1 MIIVPSSDNQQVI
14 FVIGAGGGIGKAL
27 CNRLSDRGVTVIGAG
42 RSQDKLDSAA
52 DHCASIIAL
61 DATDPKAVADAVA
74 KVVDEYGSID
84 GAVNLAGSILLKPA
98 HSTTPEEFRQTF
110 EQNLMTAFNLVRA
123 VAQPMG
129 KGGGGSV
136 VLMTSAVAE
145 HGYPAHEA
153 ISAAKAGVIGLARS
167 AASSY
172 ASRKVRFNC
181 VAPGLTRTPLAD
193 SIFNSEPALK
203 ASLAMHA
210 NGNAGSP
217 EQVASAIDFLLHPD
231 QQHITGQVLAVDG
244 GLSRVHAK

>member
-1 MIIVPSSDNQQVI
+1 MSASNESQVI
-14 FVIGAGGGIGKAL
+14 FIIGAGGGIGKAL
-27 CNRLSDRGVTVIGAG
+27 CNRLAKHGATVIGAG
-42 RSQDKLDSAA
+42 RDPDKLEAVS
-52 DHCASIIAL
+52 DHCASTITL
-61 DATDPKAVADAVA
+61 DATDTQAVTDAVA
-74 KVVDEYGSID
+74 KIADDHGRID

-129 KGGGGSV
+129 KNGGGSV
-136 VLMTSAVAE
+136 VLLSSAVAE

-172 ASRKVRFNC
+172 AGRKVRFNC
-181 VAPGLTRTPLAD
+181 VAPGLTETPL
-193 SIFNSEPALK
+193 SSQIFKSEPALK

-210 NGNAGSP
+210 DGHAGAP
-217 EQVASAIDFLLHPD
+217 EQVASAIDFLLHDD
-231 QQHITGQVLAVDG
+231 QKHITGQVLAVDG

>member
-1 MIIVPSSDNQQVI
+1 MSDSSQQQVI
-14 FVIGAGGGIGKAL
+14 FIIGAGGGIGQAL
-27 CNRLSDRGVTVIGAG
+27 CERLHDRGAMIIGAG
-42 RSQDKLDSAA
+42 RDEEKLRAA
-52 DHCASIIAL
+52 SEFCHLTAKL
-61 DATDPKAVADAVA
+61 DATDPQAVADAVA
-74 KVVDEYGSID
+74 NITDEHGRID

-98 HSTTPEEFRQTF
+98 HNTTPDEFRQTI
-110 EQNLMTAFNLVRA
+110 EQNLMTAFYLVRA
-123 VAQPMG
+123 VAQPMS

-136 VLMTSAVAE
+136 VLLSSAVAE

-181 VAPGLTRTPLAD
+181 VAPGLTETPL
-193 SIFNSEPALK
+193 SSQIFKSEPALK

-210 NGNAGSP
+210 DGHAGTP

-231 QQHITGQVLAVDG
+231 QGHITGQVLAVDG